1 MQTGI
6 TFKYFTLF
14 NANAYNPLISEF
26 VLQNETEIGNFPIL
40 DFFMNVQIQRT
51 RLFLKVENF
60 GASFTGR
67 KYYSA
72 PNYPYRDLTVRF
84 GLVWNFF
91 I

>member
-51 RLFLKVENF
+51 RLFLKVE
-60 GASFTGR
+60 
-67 KYYSA
+67 
-72 PNYPYRDLTVRF
+72 RF
-84 GLVWNFF
+84 ILHP
-91 I
+91 